1 MEEIL
6 FTQVMDNLYSYYLQL
21 VLKIKSQVIIAV
33 FVASTIA
40 TPSTF
45 FMKLLKPIAKTI
57 WIPCFFAIMGKRLIN
72 QPTFIN
78 RLGLSKPADR

>member
-33 FVASTIA
+33 FCIDNWNPLHFLHE
-40 TPSTF
+40 TPQTHCQNHMNS
-45 FMKLLKPIAKTI
+45 LL
-57 WIPCFFAIMGKRLIN
+57 FLAIMGKRFD
-72 QPTFIN
+72 QPTH
-78 RLGLSKPADR
+78 LY